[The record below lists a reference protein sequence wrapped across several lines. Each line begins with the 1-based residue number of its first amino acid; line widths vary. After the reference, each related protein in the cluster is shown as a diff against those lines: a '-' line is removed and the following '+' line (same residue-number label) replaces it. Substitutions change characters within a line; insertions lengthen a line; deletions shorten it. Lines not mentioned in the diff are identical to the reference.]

1 MILPSPGGELD
12 LLGLAEA
19 YAYPRERWLRA
30 NFVSS
35 AGAELGRYVPAALP
49 PHG

>member
-1 MILPSPGGELD
+1 MRMILPSPGGELD

-19 YAYPRERWLRA
+19 YAYPREQWLRA

-35 AGAELGRYVPAALP
+35 ADGAAYVDGLSV
-49 PHG
+49 GLS

>member
-1 MILPSPGGELD
+1 MIFPSAGGELD
-12 LLGLAEA
+12 LTTMAEA

-35 AGAELGRYVPAALP
+35 ADGAA
-49 PHG
+49 

>member
-1 MILPSPGGELD
+1 MIFPSAGDELD
-12 LLGLAEA
+12 TLALAGA

-35 AGAELGRYVPAALP
+35 ADGPPVEVGRSVGA
-49 PHG
+49 